1 MRLEL
6 PDNVELGDLYEALR
20 QIGLELTGEIKPDGT
35 WVVRRA

>member
-6 PDNVELGDLYEALR
+6 PDDTDLAALR
-20 QIGLELTGEIKPDGT
+20 AALAQLGLELTGEITPDRM